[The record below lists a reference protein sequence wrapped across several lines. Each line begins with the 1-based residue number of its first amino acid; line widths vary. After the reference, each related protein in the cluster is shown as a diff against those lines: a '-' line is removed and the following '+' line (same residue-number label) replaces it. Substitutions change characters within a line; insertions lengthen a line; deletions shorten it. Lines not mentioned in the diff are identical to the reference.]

1 MAPAG
6 VSVAARYE
14 AGSTT
19 LEVGGD
25 WYDVFVLP
33 NGSVALTVGDV
44 VGHGLAAA
52 AAMGQLRPALTAIAQ
67 YADRPGEVLAGL
79 DAFIASTEVTDFVTV
94 CYGVLDPTTGV
105 FEYASAGHPPILL
118 LPPDGS
124 PRWLS
129 DALSP
134 PLFGDERQLRPQAKL
149 VLEPDSLLV
158 LFSDGLIERRGE
170 PLTESLKRLMAVGAA
185 LAGLPAAEVCDHLVA
200 VLGAEDAE
208 DDLAVLT
215 VRFAPNVPGPSG
227 SPSRRA
233 LKPQAPGIA
242 PVLA

>member
-1 MAPAG
+1 M
-6 VSVAARYE
+6 
-14 AGSTT
+14 
-19 LEVGGD
+19 
-25 WYDVFVLP
+25 
-33 NGSVALTVGDV
+33 
-44 VGHGLAAA
+44 
-52 AAMGQLRPALTAIAQ
+52 
-67 YADRPGEVLAGL
+67 
-79 DAFIASTEVTDFVTV
+79 TDFVTV